1 MSSIENPKNR
11 YKTFM
16 KNLLPISFLGLASAT
31 LLFVSTAARA
41 AVDGPYVTSTPIA
54 FALTDWSSSLT
65 FPQFNPS
72 LGTLLSV
79 KLDLNGSLSTVLDVT
94 NLSLTASS
102 GTVKTEVQFTVQDGG
117 NNLIPTPQL
126 SLLSPIYA
134 YSLAPGAGA
143 TSGALIKNGSSSD
156 TYTLAAI
163 LTEFTGAGTFT
174 VSASTFTQT
183 LLANTGGNTSAAQVT
198 DASLTGTVTYNY
210 VPVPEPTS
218 LALAGLGSAAM
229 LFRRR
234 R

>member
-1 MSSIENPKNR
+1 MRTQINR

-41 AVDGPYVTSTPIA
+41 AVDGPHVTSTPIA

-94 NLSLTASS
+94 NLSFSLTASS

-143 TSGALIKNGSSSD
+143 SSGTLIKNGSSSD

-163 LTEFTGAGTFT
+163 LTEFTGAGNFT

-218 LALAGLGSAAM
+218 LALVGLGSAAL